1 MMHALIL
8 GPLLVVAIVANGLL
22 AGLFFVFSIAISP
35 GLRRVDDGT
44 YVQAFQ
50 AINAAILNGRFL
62 TVFFVAPIA
71 AVVCVVLHISRG
83 DSASL
88 TSLVAGAVCS
98 ALTFGITAARNVPLN
113 QELDSAPIDTEYQRR
128 IARHRFEKRWNRG
141 NLARTVT
148 SIGAFIFLAGASVA
162 G

>member
-71 AVVCVVLHISRG
+71 AVVCVVLHISDRK
-83 DSASL
+83 STRLNS
-88 TSLVAGAVCS
+88 SHVAISYDVFC
-98 ALTFGITAARNVPLN
+98 LI
-113 QELDSAPIDTEYQRR
+113 
-128 IARHRFEKRWNRG
+128 KK
-141 NLARTVT
+141 
-148 SIGAFIFLAGASVA
+148 
-162 G
+162 